1 MTNKSPYLKFND
13 QKFEILNHSVLFVP
27 MAIEIGVCFLESKNK
42 IYGS

>member
-13 QKFEILNHSVLFVP
+13 QKLESLNHSVQFVP
-27 MAIEIGVCFLESKNK
+27 MTIGMGICLLESKNK